1 MQIDYVS
8 RNFELDDR
16 LREYAA
22 TKLGKLSRFLDEP
35 VEVRL
40 TLEQEKYR
48 LIAELSVAHRHGL
61 LQATGETEEM
71 QDTINLVIDK
81 LEKQARR
88 SRKKYKD
95 KRRRAARVNGQHQWP
110 VEVLERGTLGDG
122 TPRIIKSSKLSI
134 KPMGLDEAAE
144 QLEIATNDF
153 VVFRDRR
160 THRVCVLYKRPDH
173 NYGLI
178 SPPE

>member
-8 RNFELDDR
+8 RNFELDDN

-35 VEVRL
+35 LEVKV

-48 LIAELSVAHRHGL
+48 LIAELHVAHRHGL
-61 LQATGETEEM
+61 LQAAGETEEM
-71 QDTINLVIDK
+71 RDTINLVIDK

-88 SRKKYKD
+88 SRKKFRD
-95 KRRRAARVNGQHQWP
+95 KRRRADRVNGLHQWP
-110 VEVLERGTLGDG
+110 VEVLERGSLGEDQ
-122 TPRIIKSSKLSI
+122 PRIIKSSKLSI
-134 KPMGLDEAAE
+134 KPMGLEEAAL
-144 QLEIATNDF
+144 QLEDSTNDF
-153 VVFRDRR
+153 VVFRDIRSD
-160 THRVCVLYKRPDH
+160 RVCVLYKRRDE

-178 SPPE
+178 SPD